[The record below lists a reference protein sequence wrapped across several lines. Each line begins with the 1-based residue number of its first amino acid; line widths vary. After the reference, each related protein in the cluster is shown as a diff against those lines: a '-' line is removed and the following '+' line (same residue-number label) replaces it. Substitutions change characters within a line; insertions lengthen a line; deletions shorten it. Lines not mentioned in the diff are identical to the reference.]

1 MTSTPRTPIRIR
13 IDGVND
19 AQIGGQIVSP
29 RGVGGQT
36 HRVRTHAV
44 ISVAQ
49 GQNVVISSVDSR
61 HHHGHIVGFG
71 TRIDEI
77 ADFEIARQSG
87 GEPSGVLVDLRIEIN
102 GGRVPKAVDLG
113 VQSGVDFRV
122 TMADADGD
130 DAAEKVQISF
140 AARVPEPLHG
150 TPMDVQRA
158 RVVVSERWTEILP
171 ADRNDFRVGKAWV
184 VKEDAVYYRLY
195 RGHGDRK
202 LIRTRLHF

>member
-87 GEPSGVLVDLRIEIN
+87 GEPSGVLVDLRIEID
-102 GGRVPKAVDLG
+102 GGRMPESVDLS
-113 VQSGVDFRV
+113 VKSGIDFR
-122 TMADADGD
+122 MAMTDADGH
-130 DAAEKVQISF
+130 DAAEKVQVAF
-140 AARVPEPLHG
+140 AGSVP
-150 TPMDVQRA
+150 
-158 RVVVSERWTEILP
+158 
-171 ADRNDFRVGKAWV
+171 
-184 VKEDAVYYRLY
+184 
-195 RGHGDRK
+195 
-202 LIRTRLHF
+202 